1 MKKNNKVLITGVAGF
16 IGFSTAKKMLERGN
30 AVYGLDILNN
40 YYDPKLKRNRLNI
53 LKKFKRFTFKKIDI
67 SNKKKLT
74 DVFSRNKFKSV
85 INLAAQAGVRYSLEN
100 PEIYIKSNV
109 VGFSN
114 LIECSKNYKIKHFV
128 YASTSSVY
136 GLNTK
141 QPLSEVD
148 GVNHPMQ
155 IYAASKRANELI
167 AHSYSHLFKLP
178 TTGLRFFTVYG
189 PWGRPDMSLF
199 LFTKN
204 ILNRKPINVFNRG
217 DHIRDFTYI
226 DDVVDGILKA
236 NDRIFKKNRIKSAP
250 SFNAGSGIAPFEIFN
265 IGNSKPIKLMKFI
278 DLIEKKLNLTAKIK
292 FLPMQKG
299 DIKQTFANIN
309 KAKKILK
316 FKPKTSTKKGVSN
329 FVDWYLEYFKI
340 NKK

>member
-1 MKKNNKVLITGVAGF
+1 MKKKIFITGSAGF
-16 IGFSTAKKMLERGN
+16 IGFSLAKNLLDSGFHVHGYDCMSDYYDVTLKYARNKLLESYENFSFTKDMLENQNVLDN
-30 AVYGLDILNN
+30 AIIN
-40 YYDPKLKRNRLNI
+40 
-53 LKKFKRFTFKKIDI
+53 FKPE
-67 SNKKKLT
+67 
-74 DVFSRNKFKSV
+74 V
-85 INLAAQAGVRYSLEN
+85 IIHLAAQAGVRYSLEN

-236 NDRIFKKNRIKSAP
+236 NDRIFKQNRIKSAP

>member
-1 MKKNNKVLITGVAGF
+1 
-16 IGFSTAKKMLERGN
+16 
-30 AVYGLDILNN
+30 
-40 YYDPKLKRNRLNI
+40 
-53 LKKFKRFTFKKIDI
+53 
-67 SNKKKLT
+67 
-74 DVFSRNKFKSV
+74 
-85 INLAAQAGVRYSLEN
+85 
-100 PEIYIKSNV
+100 
-109 VGFSN
+109 
-114 LIECSKNYKIKHFV
+114 
-128 YASTSSVY
+128 
-136 GLNTK
+136 
-141 QPLSEVD
+141 
-148 GVNHPMQ
+148 MQ